1 VLGGVWGGFCVRN
14 GSGGAEKRTSVSPW
28 FGVVTMALLLA
39 MHIVRADNTTAAAA
53 AAAGGLLLGT

>member
-1 VLGGVWGGFCVRN
+1 
-14 GSGGAEKRTSVSPW
+14 
-28 FGVVTMALLLA
+28 MALLLA